1 MTYLIADLLPG
12 HLALF
17 VSVRSAVLSYER
29 HNDGL
34 AATSLHFHLLGSYV
48 VLSAIRSG
56 VVLTGI
62 S

>member
-1 MTYLIADLLPG
+1 MMYLIADLLLPG

-29 HNDGL
+29 HNDAL

-48 VLSAIRSG
+48 VLSTVSG
-56 VVLTGI
+56 IVLTGI